1 METSKLKTIDTE
13 VLVALKKEEQRQL
26 DNLELIA
33 SENIVSP
40 RIKEV
45 TASVMTNKYAE
56 GYPNKRYYEG
66 CQNVDITE
74 QLAID
79 RAKELFQA
87 EHVNVQPHSGSQ
99 ANMGVYFSKF
109 YLQLEGISGSALYFK
124 FFWFYF

>member
-79 RAKELFQA
+79 RAKELFLA
-87 EHVNVQPHSGSQ
+87 ELDLC
-99 ANMGVYFSKF
+99 ANLILV
-109 YLQLEGISGSALYFK
+109 LISSLLSILKAGDTFGN
-124 FFWFYF
+124 